1 MKNIILSVLFALFVA
16 GSCFAATDPSLANG
30 SKSVENGESVD
41 LVIWN
46 KDQDQQQRDLIQK
59 FKAAEERAEQQL
71 QELQKKSQ
79 TA

>member
-1 MKNIILSVLFALFVA
+1 MKKQILFGLVALFVA
-16 GSCFAATDPSLANG
+16 GSCFAATDTGLANG
-30 SKSVENGESVD
+30 GRAESESVD

-71 QELQKKSQ
+71 QQLQKKSQ